1 MKHNSESEKAIR
13 RLEWIRESIGDL
25 IKTSEEMDKDRII
38 NDILIACDLNDDEPE
53 KPWLPPK
60 EEKKM
65 KYNDEIVWKQYE
77 IRELV
82 IINFIEWYASEEVDR
97 EPLRQAMQL
106 YLQQELWIDFEGMKL
121 KDTRKKG
128 EWDE

>member
-53 KPWLPPK
+53 KHWLPPK

-65 KYNDEIVWKQYE
+65 KYNDEIVGEQYE

-82 IINFIEWYASEEVDR
+82 IINFIEWYASEEEDR

-128 EWDE
+128 E

>member
-53 KPWLPPK
+53 KHWLPPK

-65 KYNDEIVWKQYE
+65 KYNDEIVGEQYE

-82 IINFIEWYASEEVDR
+82 IINFIEWYASEEEDR

-121 KDTRKKG
+121 KATRKKG
-128 EWDE
+128 E